1 MVPGETDPPVQRLRD
16 RVCIVT
22 GAASGIGRAIA
33 IRFAR
38 EGARVAIFDPRS
50 EPIEGGESTIELIR
64 RNGGEAAAYAVDVS
78 DWDELDRAASD
89 VIAAHGALH
98 VMVNNA
104 AIYTG
109 TDLLETTQRDW
120 DRVMAVNLRGLF
132 NGCKR
137 AVRQMLTQEPIAEA
151 RGRIVNISSQ
161 HGMIACP
168 GDIAYGV
175 SKAGAV
181 YITRQIAADFAAR
194 GIVCNAVAP
203 GKILTGRTDA
213 IDEASLR
220 YSRSRTPMA
229 GGPLGRLGK
238 PDDVA
243 SAALFLASDECS
255 YVNGA
260 NLMVDGGWTAA

>member
-1 MVPGETDPPVQRLRD
+1 MIENRLQD
-16 RVCIVT
+16 RVCVVT

-33 IRFAR
+33 RRFAA
-38 EGARVAIFDPRS
+38 EGAQVVILDPRS
-50 EPIEGGESTIELIR
+50 DPVEGGESTVELIQAA
-64 RNGGEAAAYAVDVS
+64 GGKVRSQVVDVS
-78 DWDELDRAASD
+78 DWQQVDDAVTDTVAEY
-89 VIAAHGALH
+89 GALH

-109 TDLLETTQRDW
+109 TDLLATSQGDW
-120 DRVMAVNLRGLF
+120 DRVMAVNLRGVF

-137 AVRQMLTQEPIAEA
+137 AVQQMLTQEPIAEA

-175 SKAGAV
+175 SKAGTV
-181 YITRQIAADFAAR
+181 YITRQVAADYAAS

-213 IDEASLR
+213 IDADSLH
-220 YSRSRTPMA
+220 YARSRTPMA
-229 GGPLGRLGK
+229 GEPLGRLGK

-243 SAALFLASDECS
+243 NAALFLASDECT
-255 YVNGA
+255 YMNGA

>member
-1 MVPGETDPPVQRLRD
+1 M
-16 RVCIVT
+16 VT

-33 IRFAR
+33 RRFAQ
-38 EGARVAIFDPRS
+38 EGAQVIILDPRS
-50 EPIEGGESTIELIR
+50 EPIEGGESTVDLIR
-64 RNGGEAAAYAVDVS
+64 KAGGKVTALDVDVS
-78 DWDELDRAASD
+78 VWED
-89 VIAAHGALH
+89 VDQAVSATVAKHGALH
-98 VMVNNA
+98 VIVNNA

-109 TDLLETTQRDW
+109 TDLLATSQDDW
-120 DRVMAVNLRGLF
+120 DRVMAVNLRGVF

-137 AVRQMLTQEPIAEA
+137 AVQQMLTQEPIAEA

-175 SKAGAV
+175 SKAGTV
-181 YITRQIAADFAAR
+181 YITRQIANDYAAQ

-213 IDEASLR
+213 IDEASLQ
-220 YSRSRTPMA
+220 YSRSRTPM
-229 GGPLGRLGK
+229 GREPLGRLGK

-255 YVNGA
+255 YMNGA

>member
-1 MVPGETDPPVQRLRD
+1 MIGNRLQD
-16 RVCIVT
+16 RVCMVT

-33 IRFAR
+33 RRFAQ
-38 EGARVAIFDPRS
+38 EGAQVIILDPRS
-50 EPIEGGESTIELIR
+50 EPIEGGESTVDLIR
-64 RNGGEAAAYAVDVS
+64 KAGGKVTALDVDVS
-78 DWDELDRAASD
+78 VWED
-89 VIAAHGALH
+89 VDQAVSATVAKHGALH
-98 VMVNNA
+98 VIVNNA

-109 TDLLETTQRDW
+109 TDLLATSQDDW
-120 DRVMAVNLRGLF
+120 DRVMAVNLRGVF

-137 AVRQMLTQEPIAEA
+137 AVQQMLTQEPIAEA

-175 SKAGAV
+175 SKAGTV
-181 YITRQIAADFAAR
+181 YITRQIANDYAAQ

-213 IDEASLR
+213 IDEASLQ
-220 YSRSRTPMA
+220 YSRSRTPM
-229 GGPLGRLGK
+229 GRKPLSRLGK

-243 SAALFLASDECS
+243 SAALFLTSDECS
-255 YVNGA
+255 YMNGA

>member
-1 MVPGETDPPVQRLRD
+1 MTRRLPD

-33 IRFAR
+33 RRFAA
-38 EGARVAIFDPRS
+38 EGARVVILDPRS
-50 EPIEGGESTIELIR
+50 EPIEGGESTVDLITGA
-64 RNGGEAAAYAVDVS
+64 GGQAERLDVDVS
-78 DWDELDRAASD
+78 DWDALDAAVSET
-89 VIAAHGALH
+89 VERFGALH

-109 TDLLETTQRDW
+109 TDLLATTSDDW
-120 DRVMAVNLRGLF
+120 DRVMAVNLRGVF

-137 AVRQMLTQEPIAEA
+137 AVMQMLAQEPIGEA
-151 RGRIVNISSQ
+151 RGRIINISSQ

-175 SKAGAV
+175 SKAGTV
-181 YITRQIAADFAAR
+181 YITRQVAHDYAAR

-213 IDEASLR
+213 IDEASLA
-220 YSRSRTPMA
+220 YARSRTPMA
-229 GGPLGRLGK
+229 REPLGRLGR

-243 SAALFLASDECS
+243 GAALFLASDECR
-255 YVNGA
+255 YINGE
-260 NLMVDGGWTAA
+260 NLMVDGGWMAG

>member
-1 MVPGETDPPVQRLRD
+1 M
-16 RVCIVT
+16 VT

-33 IRFAR
+33 LRFAA
-38 EGARVAIFDPRS
+38 EGARVVMLDPRS
-50 EPIEGGESTIELIR
+50 DPIEGGESTLELIR
-64 RNGGEAAAYAVDVS
+64 DAGGEAQALPVDVS
-78 DWDELDRAASD
+78 DWAQLDAA
-89 VIAAHGALH
+89 VGAVVAEHGALH

-109 TDLLETTQRDW
+109 TDLLATTAEDW
-120 DRVMAVNLRGLF
+120 DRVMAVNLRGVF
-132 NGCKR
+132 FGCKR
-137 AVRQMLTQEPIAEA
+137 AVQQMLTQQPLGEA

-175 SKAGAV
+175 SKAGCV
-181 YITRQIAADFAAR
+181 YITRQVAADYAAR

-213 IDEASLR
+213 IDEASMR

-229 GGPLGRLGK
+229 GPPLGRLGK
-238 PDDVA
+238 PADVA
-243 SAALFLASDECS
+243 SAALFLASDDCT

-260 NLMVDGGWTAA
+260 

>member
-1 MVPGETDPPVQRLRD
+1 MSALQ
-16 RVCIVT
+16 
-22 GAASGIGRAIA
+22 
-33 IRFAR
+33 
-38 EGARVAIFDPRS
+38 
-50 EPIEGGESTIELIR
+50 
-64 RNGGEAAAYAVDVS
+64 VDVS
-78 DWDELDRAASD
+78 AWEEVDRAVSETVAEF
-89 VIAAHGALH
+89 GALH
-98 VMVNNA
+98 VIVNNA

-109 TDLLETTQRDW
+109 TDLLATTTADW
-120 DRVMAVNLRGLF
+120 DRVMAVNLRGVF

-137 AVRQMLTQEPIAEA
+137 AVQQMLTQAPIAEA

-181 YITRQIAADFAAR
+181 YITRQIASDYAAR

-213 IDEASLR
+213 IDEASLA

-229 GGPLGRLGK
+229 GEPLRRLGK

-243 SAALFLASDECS
+243 NAALFLASDECS
-255 YVNGA
+255 YMNGA

>member
-1 MVPGETDPPVQRLRD
+1 MTTGRLQD

-33 IRFAR
+33 LRFAE
-38 EGARVAIFDPRS
+38 EGARVVILDPRR
-50 EPIEGGESTIELIR
+50 EPIEGGESTPELVR
-64 RNGGEAAAYAVDVS
+64 RAGGQVSTLAVDVS
-78 DWDELDRAASD
+78 SWEQVDRAVSD
-89 VIAAHGALH
+89 TVDRHGALH

-109 TDLLETTQRDW
+109 TDLLATSVEDW
-120 DRVMAVNLRGLF
+120 DRVMAVNLRGVF

-137 AVRQMLTQEPIAEA
+137 AVQQMLTQEPIAEA

-175 SKAGAV
+175 SKSGTV
-181 YITRQIAADFAAR
+181 YITRQIAADYAAR

-213 IDEASLR
+213 IDEASLH

-229 GGPLGRLGK
+229 GAPLGRLGK
-238 PDDVA
+238 PRDVA
-243 SAALFLASDECS
+243 NAALFLASDECS

-260 NLMVDGGWTAA
+260 NFMVDGGWTAA

>member
-1 MVPGETDPPVQRLRD
+1 MTDRRLQG

-33 IRFAR
+33 RRFA
-38 EGARVAIFDPRS
+38 EAGAQIVIFDPRAR
-50 EPIEGGESTIELIR
+50 PIEGGEPTEDLIHQ
-64 RNGGEAAAYAVDVS
+64 GGGKVTTLAVDVS
-78 DWDELDRAASD
+78 NWGELDAA
-89 VIAAHGALH
+89 VGEVVAEFGALH

-109 TDLLETTQRDW
+109 TDLLATSQEDW
-120 DRVMAVNLRGLF
+120 DRVMAVNLRGVF

-137 AVRQMLTQEPIAEA
+137 AVQQMLTQAPIAEA

-175 SKAGAV
+175 SKAGTV
-181 YITRQIAADFAAR
+181 YITRQIATDYAAQ

-213 IDEASLR
+213 IDEVSLH
-220 YSRSRTPMA
+220 YARSRTPMA
-229 GGPLGRLGK
+229 GKPLGRLGK

-260 NLMVDGGWTAA
+260 NLMVDGGWSAA

>member
-1 MVPGETDPPVQRLRD
+1 MVS
-16 RVCIVT
+16 

-33 IRFAR
+33 LRFAE
-38 EGARVAIFDPRS
+38 EGARVVILDPRR
-50 EPIEGGESTIELIR
+50 EPIEGGEPTVERIR
-64 RNGGEAAAYAVDVS
+64 ALGAPVTALEVDVS
-78 DWDELDRAASD
+78 SWEQVDRALGEVVAD
-89 VIAAHGALH
+89 HGALH

-109 TDLLETTQRDW
+109 TDLLATSAEDW
-120 DRVMAVNLRGLF
+120 DRVMAVNLRGVF

-137 AVRQMLTQEPIAEA
+137 AVQQMLTQQPIGEA

-161 HGMIACP
+161 HGMVACP

-181 YITRQIAADFAAR
+181 YITRQIAADYAAR

-203 GKILTGRTDA
+203 GKILTGRSDA
-213 IDEASLR
+213 IDETSMA
-220 YSRSRTPMA
+220 YSRARTPMA
-229 GGPLGRLGK
+229 GEPLGRLGK
-238 PDDVA
+238 PVDVA
-243 SAALFLASDECS
+243 NAALFLASDECT

-260 NLMVDGGWTAA
+260 NFMVDGGWTAA

>member
-1 MVPGETDPPVQRLRD
+1 MTEQRLQD

-33 IRFAR
+33 RRFAA
-38 EGARVAIFDPRS
+38 EGAQVVILDPRS
-50 EPIEGGESTIELIR
+50 KPIEGGETTEDLIR
-64 RNGGEAAAYAVDVS
+64 AAGGRVSALQVDVS
-78 DWDELDRAASD
+78 AWEEVDRAVSETVAEF
-89 VIAAHGALH
+89 GALH

-109 TDLLETTQRDW
+109 TDLLATTTADW
-120 DRVMAVNLRGLF
+120 DRVMAVNLRGVF

-137 AVRQMLTQEPIAEA
+137 AVQQMLTQAPIAEA

-175 SKAGAV
+175 SKAGTV
-181 YITRQIAADFAAR
+181 YITRQIASDYAAR

-203 GKILTGRTDA
+203 GKILTGRSDA
-213 IDEASLR
+213 IDEASLA

-229 GGPLGRLGK
+229 GEPLGRLGR

-243 SAALFLASDECS
+243 NAALFLASDECT
-255 YVNGA
+255 YMNGV

>member
-1 MVPGETDPPVQRLRD
+1 MSERRLQD

-33 IRFAR
+33 RRFAR
-38 EGARVAIFDPRS
+38 EGARVVILDPRS
-50 EPIEGGESTIELIR
+50 EPIEGGESTEQLIR
-64 RNGGEAAAYAVDVS
+64 ADGGKVSALRVDVS
-78 DWDELDRAASD
+78 SWEEVDRAVTDTVAEF
-89 VIAAHGALH
+89 GALH

-109 TDLLETTQRDW
+109 TDLLATTTEDW
-120 DRVMAVNLRGLF
+120 DRVMAVNLRGVF

-137 AVRQMLTQEPIAEA
+137 AVLQMLTQEPIAEA

-181 YITRQIAADFAAR
+181 YITRQIANDYAAR

-213 IDEASLR
+213 IDEASLH

-229 GGPLGRLGK
+229 GEPLGRLGK
-238 PDDVA
+238 PEDVA
-243 SAALFLASDECS
+243 NAALFLASDECS
-255 YVNGA
+255 YMNGA

>member
-1 MVPGETDPPVQRLRD
+1 MTSNRLQN
-16 RVCIVT
+16 RVCVVT

-33 IRFAR
+33 ILFAR
-38 EGARVAIFDPRS
+38 EGAQVVILDPRTD
-50 EPIEGGESTIELIR
+50 PVEGGATTLECIHQA
-64 RNGGEAAAYAVDVS
+64 GGKARAYPVDVS
-78 DWDELDRAASD
+78 IWDELDQAVSAT
-89 VIAAHGALH
+89 IQEFGALH

-109 TDLLETTQRDW
+109 TNLLETTQEDW
-120 DRVMAVNLRGLF
+120 DRVMAVNLRGVF

-137 AVRQMLTQEPIAEA
+137 AVQQMLTQQPLAEA

-161 HGMIACP
+161 HGMVACP

-175 SKAGAV
+175 SKAGSV
-181 YITRQIAADFAAR
+181 YITRQIAADYAAQ

-213 IDEASLR
+213 IDEDALN

-229 GGPLGRLGK
+229 GPPLGRLGK
-238 PDDVA
+238 PADVA
-243 SAALFLASDECS
+243 NAALFLASDECT
-255 YVNGA
+255 YVNGS

>member
-1 MVPGETDPPVQRLRD
+1 MVIL
-16 RVCIVT
+16 
-22 GAASGIGRAIA
+22 
-33 IRFAR
+33 
-38 EGARVAIFDPRS
+38 DPRS
-50 EPIEGGESTIELIR
+50 EPIEGGETTLELIR
-64 RNGGEAAAYAVDVS
+64 AAGGEAQALAVDVS
-78 DWDELDRAASD
+78 DWEQLDAAVSS
-89 VIAAHGALH
+89 VVAEHGALH

-109 TDLLETTQRDW
+109 TDLLETTQQDW
-120 DRVMAVNLRGLF
+120 DRVMAVNLRGVF
-132 NGCKR
+132 FGCQR
-137 AVRQMLTQEPIAEA
+137 AVRQMLTQQPLGEA

-181 YITRQIAADFAAR
+181 YITRQIAADYAAR

-213 IDEASLR
+213 IDEASMR

-229 GGPLGRLGK
+229 GEPLGRLGK
-238 PDDVA
+238 PADVA
-243 SAALFLASDECS
+243 SAALFLASDDCT